1 MDACL
6 SCRRFMQ
13 AQPSS
18 VPLRHQHRRA
28 QNASPTSKLRR
39 RVIQNLIRRSAL
51 TLFSADGQRRH
62 KEAEEAE
69 AAQGGDDGEEGVR
82 GRRRR
87 RRRRRGA
94 TSSSSAASGGAQ
106 EPRAA
111 PRGEDVELEE
121 LDEEAEPAV
130 GAGVAEFAA
139 DEQEQSKEQEQIE
152 AEAEQS
158 AQTERSA
165 QAEGAH
171 AVRACTR
178 ALKTRARARTHLR
191 RAPLHL
197 LTSSTPSSTLTLTP
211 AATAARGTV

>member
-1 MDACL
+1 
-6 SCRRFMQ
+6 
-13 AQPSS
+13 
-18 VPLRHQHRRA
+18 
-28 QNASPTSKLRR
+28 
-39 RVIQNLIRRSAL
+39 
-51 TLFSADGQRRH
+51 
-62 KEAEEAE
+62 
-69 AAQGGDDGEEGVR
+69 
-82 GRRRR
+82 
-87 RRRRRGA
+87 
-94 TSSSSAASGGAQ
+94 
-106 EPRAA
+106 
-111 PRGEDVELEE
+111 
-121 LDEEAEPAV
+121 V

-197 LTSSTPSSTLTLTP
+197 LTSTPSSTLTLTP
-211 AATAARGTV
+211 AATAAARAAREHGPQARA